1 MKNLIFI
8 SFVLVS
14 FMIFGQRKTPES
26 LLNGN
31 RKIQILDK
39 SNIKGTYF
47 IYSKWNVGK
56 LVLNDSIIS
65 NQDYLKYDAFENKV
79 FIKIQ
84 DDVVEMNDN
93 SLIGFSI
100 IERKR
105 NIKHD
110 FVKLQ
115 KKDFKSKGEVWF
127 YEIVFNEQKSN
138 YVLKKNVKIL
148 YDPNINKSTQFI
160 NDEPLEF
167 KDKSKYF
174 IMNDEGLYVLVR
186 LNKKEIKAVL
196 TNHTR
201 LVDSF
206 VKSNKIKYRKEKDVV
221 KLVNYYYS
229 L

>member
-1 MKNLIFI
+1 
-8 SFVLVS
+8 
-14 FMIFGQRKTPES
+14 
-26 LLNGN
+26 
-31 RKIQILDK
+31 
-39 SNIKGTYF
+39 
-47 IYSKWNVGK
+47 
-56 LVLNDSIIS
+56 
-65 NQDYLKYDAFENKV
+65 
-79 FIKIQ
+79 
-84 DDVVEMNDN
+84 
-93 SLIGFSI
+93 
-100 IERKR
+100 
-105 NIKHD
+105 
-110 FVKLQ
+110 
-115 KKDFKSKGEVWF
+115 
-127 YEIVFNEQKSN
+127 
-138 YVLKKNVKIL
+138 VKIL